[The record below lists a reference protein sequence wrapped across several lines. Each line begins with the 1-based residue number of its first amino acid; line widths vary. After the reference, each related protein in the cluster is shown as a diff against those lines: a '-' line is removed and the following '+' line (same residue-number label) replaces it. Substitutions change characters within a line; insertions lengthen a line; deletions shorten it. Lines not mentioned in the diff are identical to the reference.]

1 MTDEQKET
9 IEHAE
14 SILSCICNELGLAE
28 SASDPYPLE
37 DDYID
42 WMLSATQGLVYHND
56 EEWVYRMPSLAQA
69 KEIILSHDEE
79 LDYE

>member
-1 MTDEQKET
+1 MTDAEKET
-9 IEHAE
+9 IERAE
-14 SILSCICNELGLAE
+14 FILSCICNEIGLAE

-42 WMLSATQGLVYHND
+42 WMLSQTQGLVYHND

-69 KEIILSHDEE
+69 QEIVIAHGEE
-79 LDYE
+79 YES